1 LRPKIKYGFGNLM
14 KRTVSDEEV
23 RRRRV
28 KALTY
33 ESVMNGANRN
43 EIIVS
48 YRQHG
53 LLASQPSAFP
63 AYAKGVFVKTT
74 KENEPQHKGF
84 VVIGANM
91 LPTGTI
97 IDLQGRTR
105 LGTEKDFGP
114 GASVGNHSP
123 PKKKIWLGETP
134 RGRCLRRQRV
144 T

>member
-1 LRPKIKYGFGNLM
+1 M

-33 ESVMNGANRN
+33 ESVLNGANRN

-53 LLASQPSAFP
+53 LLASQPSAIP
-63 AYAKGVFVKTT
+63 VYAKGVFVKST
-74 KENEPQHKGF
+74 KENEPQHRGF

-91 LPTGTI
+91 LPAGTI
-97 IDLQGRTR
+97 IDLQRRTR
-105 LGTEKDFGP
+105 LGTEKDSGP

-123 PKKKIWLGETP
+123 PKKKI
-134 RGRCLRRQRV
+134 
-144 T
+144 